1 MAAIRTMTNL
11 IIREFI
17 HHPLLFHSSSKSFH
31 SLFPTLRRTPGIA
44 RVHSSS
50 RFGSFR
56 CAASNSGGGDRKV
69 SSRLSQVQQMLHEA
83 EERASS
89 AGNEPT
95 PQITLGK
102 VQFVLISKRYNV
114 IRTLLC
120 SGFDGKFTD
129 NVIRTLF
136 SSHFDGNIY
145 RKCYDNSDHVTLNF
159 ARSGGPG
166 GQNVNKGEESD
177 QQGWRACDIFDQN
190 QNAEYVLRRGNID
203 DALAK
208 LQAIIDAASYVP
220 PPPSEEQKKKIV
232 KMAAKADEK
241 RLKSK
246 KVLSDKK
253 AARRDRS
260 SWD

>member
-17 HHPLLFHSSSKSFH
+17 HHPLLFLSSSKSCH

-44 RVHSSS
+44 LVHSSS

-95 PQITLGK
+95 PQITL
-102 VQFVLISKRYNV
+102 
-114 IRTLLC
+114 
-120 SGFDGKFTD
+120 
-129 NVIRTLF
+129 
-136 SSHFDGNIY
+136 
-145 RKCYDNSDHVTLNF
+145 DHVTLNF

-166 GQNVNKGEESD
+166 GQNVNKVNTKVDMRFNVKNAYWLSERIREKILQTEKNRINRDGELVISSTKTRT
-177 QQGWRACDIFDQN
+177 QK
-190 QNAEYVLRRGNID
+190 GNID

>member
-1 MAAIRTMTNL
+1 MAAIRTMTSL

-17 HHPLLFHSSSKSFH
+17 HHPLLFHSSSKSCH
-31 SLFPTLRRTPGIA
+31 SLFPSLRRTPGVSL
-44 RVHSSS
+44 VHSSS

-56 CAASNSGGGDRKV
+56 CAASNPGGGGDRKV

-95 PQITLGK
+95 PQITL
-102 VQFVLISKRYNV
+102 
-114 IRTLLC
+114 
-120 SGFDGKFTD
+120 
-129 NVIRTLF
+129 
-136 SSHFDGNIY
+136 
-145 RKCYDNSDHVTLNF
+145 DHVTLNF

-166 GQNVNKGEESD
+166 GQNVNKVNTKVDMRFNVKNAYWLSERIREKILQTEKNRINRDGELVISSTKTRT
-177 QQGWRACDIFDQN
+177 QK
-190 QNAEYVLRRGNID
+190 GNID

>member
-11 IIREFI
+11 IVREFI
-17 HHPLLFHSSSKSFH
+17 HHPLLFHSSSKSCH
-31 SLFPTLRRTPGIA
+31 SLFPSLRRTPGIA

-69 SSRLSQVQQMLHEA
+69 SSRLSQVQHMLHEA

-95 PQITLGK
+95 PQITL
-102 VQFVLISKRYNV
+102 
-114 IRTLLC
+114 
-120 SGFDGKFTD
+120 
-129 NVIRTLF
+129 
-136 SSHFDGNIY
+136 
-145 RKCYDNSDHVTLNF
+145 DHVTLNF

-166 GQNVNKGEESD
+166 GQNVNKVNTKVDMRFNVKNAYWLSERIREKILQTEKNRINRDGELVISSTKTRT
-177 QQGWRACDIFDQN
+177 QK
-190 QNAEYVLRRGNID
+190 GNID